1 MFLTYTRFKRPVP
14 SVHSKEK
21 SVTLATRNEYIQSCA
36 RTVILIGSGKV
47 VTLKKYRSWELAL
60 DCSRLA

>member
-1 MFLTYTRFKRPVP
+1 MTYTRFKRPVP
-14 SVHSKEK
+14 SVHGKEEN
-21 SVTLATRNEYIQSCA
+21 VTLATRNVYIQSCT
-36 RTVILIGSGKV
+36 RTVILSGSGKV